1 MDDDFKML
9 PGKSSQGF
17 KEQEIDIFEIS
28 SALVSVYKLRGFSQ
42 VCNNIWDIK
51 SKNSNLSSEEASN
64 ENFYISEFPSAN
76 DALTE

>member
-51 SKNSNLSSEEASN
+51 SKTRTYRLKRQAAK
-64 ENFYISEFPSAN
+64 ISEFPSAN